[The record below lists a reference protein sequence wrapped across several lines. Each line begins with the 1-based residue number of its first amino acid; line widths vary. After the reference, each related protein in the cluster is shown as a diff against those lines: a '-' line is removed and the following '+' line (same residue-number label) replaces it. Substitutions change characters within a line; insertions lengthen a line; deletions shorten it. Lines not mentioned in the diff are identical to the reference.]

1 MNAKQ
6 LAALSVWQRQHN
18 MRHAPLPPP
27 TPELAAL
34 AELLALIDVLVEI
47 AVIDLPPKS
56 WRALPFAERAGDVAA
71 GEGGVQAIDAFF
83 EAIESGNALV
93 ASHFRARA
101 GA

>member
-18 MRHAPLPPP
+18 AKHAPP

-34 AELLALIDVLVEI
+34 AELLALVDVLIEI
-47 AVIDLPPKS
+47 GVIDLPPAS
-56 WRALPFAERAGDVAA
+56 WRSLPLVERAADVAA
-71 GEGGVQAIDAFF
+71 GQGGAQAIDAFF
-83 EAIESGNALV
+83 DAMERGNALV
-93 ASHFRARA
+93 AERMRERI